1 MVLCIVQTIIINTL
15 SDYCTKWVE
24 AIALPSKHA
33 TEVALP
39 LFKVRKSVLGFIVQ
53 LLKCPGGSLLRSR
66 VSGGHSTTRGRLL
79 RDRAHGHRGG
89 NGMGTRAQSRQYI

>member
-1 MVLCIVQTIIINTL
+1 MGIDLIGPMHCTDNNNKYILTL

-53 LLKCPGGSLLRSR
+53 LLFMWSL
-66 VSGGHSTTRGRLL
+66 
-79 RDRAHGHRGG
+79 DIYENG
-89 NGMGTRAQSRQYI
+89 NPSCTDI